1 MYESGLKTLG
11 LVEQVGCVTRG
22 STGGIV
28 FLHVFHAMLC
38 KENVGCYVQMYIIIK
53 RQPGEQKRLATK
65 TTISIDNC
73 QQQNKYH
80 HTMSINFISTE
91 RKLHV
96 FLDGVII
103 IRFRFSNVTVN
114 K

>member
-28 FLHVFHAMLC
+28 LHVFYAMLC
-38 KENVGCYVQMYIIIK
+38 KENVGCYVHYTK
-53 RQPGEQKRLATK
+53 AGEQKRLATK
-65 TTISIDNC
+65 TTISIDNY

-114 K
+114 NE